1 MLKML
6 GICLVLCEDIRAREH
21 VERRACKNAVASLLS
36 LRLIAEKKGLR
47 PITV

>member
-6 GICLVLCEDIRAREH
+6 GICLVLREDIRAREH
-21 VERRACKNAVASLLS
+21 GERMATQNAENFPVP
-36 LRLIAEKKGLR
+36 RLIAEKKGLR

>member
-6 GICLVLCEDIRAREH
+6 GICLVLREDIRAREH
-21 VERRACKNAVASLLS
+21 VERWASQNAVNFFPA
-36 LRLIAEKKGLR
+36 LRLLAEKKGLR

>member
-6 GICLVLCEDIRAREH
+6 GICLVLREDIRAREH
-21 VERRACKNAVASLLS
+21 GERMAARNACDFPG